1 MDEGIKRLRARVSGR
16 VQGVSFRYFVFENA
30 QHLGVYGWVRN
41 RRDGSVEI
49 LAEGKQIALENL
61 VKAAWQGPR
70 SSDVQDVVTGWET
83 PTGEFARF
91 RIRMTR

>member
-1 MDEGIKRLRARVSGR
+1 MIEGMKRLRARVYGR

-30 QHLGVYGWVRN
+30 QQLDVFGWVRN

-49 LAEGKQIALENL
+49 LAEGKQVTLENL
-61 VKAAWQGPR
+61 VKVVWQGPR
-70 SSDVQDVVTGWET
+70 SSDVKVVETEWET
-83 PTGEFARF
+83 PTGEFRRF